1 MILYIE
7 SVYGDVLLHGKRMEE
22 SELRKKADELLKLV
36 GAKDFLS
43 AFCMRYDYEK
53 LPFDPY
59 MRVDYVVDL
68 DTNWVYKPVYN
79 T

>member
-1 MILYIE
+1 MCYYTEKEWKNLNCA
-7 SVYGDVLLHGKRMEE
+7 
-22 SELRKKADELLKLV
+22 KKTDELLKLA

-43 AFCMRYDYEK
+43 VFCMRYDYEK

-68 DTNWVYKPVYN
+68 DTNWVYKPVHN

>member
-22 SELRKKADELLKLV
+22 SELRKKTGELLKLV

-43 AFCMRYDYEK
+43 AFCMRYDYEV
-53 LPFDPY
+53 LPFDPHTKA
-59 MRVDYVVDL
+59 DYVVDL
-68 DTNWVYKPVYN
+68 DTNWVYKPI
-79 T
+79 